1 MLKWQ
6 YWHKCLTLHCNWVFH
21 LWSFITSFKN
31 NLLPHGVGG
40 RGQAEINISIQWE
53 ILVIQSFSF
62 CVEENRSAYKK
73 ALTFFFFP
81 ERKSLGKKSCFNF
94 IKQFLNWK
102 DLFCLSAWR
111 SCTPFCWAKLT
122 SHVNTAPCSNSVT
135 IRLYN
140 QSAPLLPISSPQ
152 VTGRPQWGPLETSF
166 CQAKQAQS
174 LNLSHRRGAPALG

>member
-6 YWHKCLTLHCNWVFH
+6 YWHKCLALHCNWVFH

-73 ALTFFFFP
+73 ALTFFFFFP
-81 ERKSLGKKSCFNF
+81 RMKEFGKKKKKKNCFNF
-94 IKQFLNWK
+94 IKQFLNWN

-111 SCTPFCWAKLT
+111 SRTPFRWAKLT
-122 SHVNTAPCSNSVT
+122 SHVNPAPCSNSVT
-135 IRLYN
+135 TRLFN
-140 QSAPLLPISSPQ
+140 KSAPLLFVRLPSRA
-152 VTGRPQWGPLETSF
+152 GRPQWGPLETSF
-166 CQAKQAQS
+166 CQAK
-174 LNLSHRRGAPALG
+174 

>member
-6 YWHKCLTLHCNWVFH
+6 YWHKCLALHCNWVFH

-73 ALTFFFFP
+73 ALTFFFFFP
-81 ERKSLGKKSCFNF
+81 RMKEFGKKKKKTASILLNSFS
-94 IKQFLNWK
+94 IEMIYSAFLPEEVALHFVEPNWQVMLILLPVPTVSLP
-102 DLFCLSAWR
+102 DC
-111 SCTPFCWAKLT
+111 LT
-122 SHVNTAPCSNSVT
+122 S
-135 IRLYN
+135 
-140 QSAPLLPISSPQ
+140 QPLSCL
-152 VTGRPQWGPLETSF
+152 
-166 CQAKQAQS
+166 
-174 LNLSHRRGAPALG
+174 